1 MGHNRAVRDLVIFG
15 TGGFAREVHQV
26 LEDLNRDR
34 REWAVLGF
42 LDDDR
47 AKWGSE
53 VHGLPVLGDAS
64 WLAKHSA
71 VGVSVGI
78 GGPKAKQGA
87 AERCRAAG
95 CKDFPFLQ
103 HPLAWVGNRVKIGE
117 GTVIC
122 AGARITT
129 DIEIGRHV
137 ILNLDATVG
146 HDTVI
151 EDYVTIAPSVNIS
164 GNTRLGEGTDVGT
177 NASLIPGVRVGAWS
191 KIGAG
196 AAVVRDVA
204 AGTTVVGVPAR
215 PVGAKNGG

>member
-1 MGHNRAVRDLVIFG
+1 MRDVVIFG

-34 REWAVLGF
+34 RDWAVLGF

-47 AKWGSE
+47 AHWGGE
-53 VHGLPVLGDAS
+53 VHGLPVLGDAG
-64 WLAKHSA
+64 WLEKHRG
-71 VGVSVGI
+71 VGVSIGI
-78 GGPKAKQGA
+78 GGPAAKKGV

-95 CKDFPFLQ
+95 CAYYPALV

-151 EDYVTIAPSVNIS
+151 EDWVTVAPSVNIS

-191 KIGAG
+191 RIGAG
-196 AAVVRDVA
+196 ASVVRDVPSGA
-204 AGTTVVGVPAR
+204 TVVGVPAR
-215 PVGAKNGG
+215 EVGERNGG